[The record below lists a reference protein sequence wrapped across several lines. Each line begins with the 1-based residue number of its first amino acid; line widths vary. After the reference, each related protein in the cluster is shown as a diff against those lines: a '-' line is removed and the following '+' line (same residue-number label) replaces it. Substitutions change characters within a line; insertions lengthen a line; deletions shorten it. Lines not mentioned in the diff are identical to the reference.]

1 MNMKPSSVGN
11 LSFSIFSIHCH
22 SFFSVDRDLSLVE
35 TFTKDFRHK
44 TRLQVGLVEEA
55 EQDHRGAPKISRH
68 ELLPMGS
75 RRFSGRLVPVLSL
88 AFAMCTHLRLGQD
101 CKLSAMSPQL
111 LKRVVEACSSE
122 PEDDIDAIGTMPD
135 NDILDVKS
143 ESGGTAA
150 YRPCL
155 QLGACSSRVEDLE
168 EQLLML
174 DWRGLPTAG
183 TPIGAGKTTSAACS
197 LGRGC
202 TNLIEK
208 SVNQSHTDAR
218 GASCTRGSRQDL
230 PPLSASACS
239 SFAKLDRYSEA
250 CLPRAGQRMSSN
262 SLQQL
267 MLSEC
272 KCGQNLTCSLC
283 PHRHTPAL
291 PDRFP

>member
-143 ESGGTAA
+143 ESGDAPNEEFFPMMDAPQLIDHACNWEPASQGLKIL
-150 YRPCL
+150 RNNCL
-155 QLGACSSRVEDLE
+155 CSTGVDS
-168 EQLLML
+168 
-174 DWRGLPTAG
+174 
-183 TPIGAGKTTSAACS
+183 
-197 LGRGC
+197 
-202 TNLIEK
+202 
-208 SVNQSHTDAR
+208 
-218 GASCTRGSRQDL
+218 
-230 PPLSASACS
+230 
-239 SFAKLDRYSEA
+239 
-250 CLPRAGQRMSSN
+250 
-262 SLQQL
+262 QQL
-267 MLSEC
+267 EHLLEQVRRRVLRARW
-272 KCGQNLTCSLC
+272 GEVALT
-283 PHRHTPAL
+283 
-291 PDRFP
+291 